1 MDFVLRFFLALCTG
15 FRLAI
20 FFAKL
25 AFCTQQHPPQFPSVA
40 FQSSVAMYIVL
51 RILFAL
57 CPGFPFALSN
67 AITVVTYGCPAFPF
81 EISFRII
88 THASCFIFANCAQTR
103 QQYRCVAQQSLVLP
117 WISFFG
123 SLLQTRR
130 DFNSTSASSFM
141 PR

>member
-40 FQSSVAMYIVL
+40 LQSSVAMYIVL

-57 CPGFPFALSN
+57 CPGFPFALSS
-67 AITVVTYGCPAFPF
+67 AITVVTYGCPAFRF
-81 EISFRII
+81 ENSFRI
-88 THASCFIFANCAQTR
+88 TDASCFTFSNCAQTR
-103 QQYRCVAQQSLVLP
+103 QRYHSVAQQSLVLP

-130 DFNSTSASSFM
+130 DINSTSASLM